1 MRVDKLVD
9 GFPLLDQFNNKW
21 SEKAEQNL
29 RKSQMDKYT
38 NAEQICANVNFDLSH
53 HRVAWKIV
61 DEDWSLSFF
70 LVGQL
75 KRKKE
80 KPELKAKETQ

>member
-29 RKSQMDKYT
+29 RKSQLDKYT
-38 NAEQICANVNFDLSH
+38 NADQICANFNFRFVS
-53 HRVAWKIV
+53 
-61 DEDWSLSFF
+61 
-70 LVGQL
+70 
-75 KRKKE
+75 
-80 KPELKAKETQ
+80 P

>member
-29 RKSQMDKYT
+29 RKSQLDKYT
-38 NAEQICANVNFDLSH
+38 NAVQMLTFDLSH
-53 HRVAWKIV
+53 HWVAWKIV